1 MNCGKCI
8 YNKRTRDSHNNTVY
22 MCSNEESER
31 YGDYTGYNDSCEEW
45 DDYEGVPGQFDNLT
59 GSMNI

>member
-1 MNCGKCI
+1 MNCGTCI

-45 DDYEGVPGQFDNLT
+45 DDFTDKRKLVNDLDKK
-59 GSMNI
+59 